1 MKNNLLLALKNK
13 QFLYLILAE
22 IFTQIPVNI
31 LNFLL
36 ILVIFNLTK
45 SNTAVS
51 VVVLSFTLPAVFL
64 GILAGIYTDKWN
76 KKEVLLLTNVIRVVL
91 LIILMLFPEN
101 IYVIYII
108 SFLFGIATQFFIPA
122 ETPLIPLIVTK
133 NQLLSANALFGIG
146 IFGSILTAYVLSGPL
161 LLYSG
166 FTKSLM
172 IMAVSLGI
180 GGFFVSRIRV
190 PVDEEM
196 KSFRITKQFPVN
208 AVKKE
213 MHDMLSYILSN
224 TPILG
229 ALLLLA
235 LTQILFL
242 VIAAIAPGFAN
253 EVLHIKVEEFPLLVI
268 APATVGIIIGAIL
281 IANILYVH
289 RKKNIITLGIFLASI
304 VLMIMPLGSSIAS
317 RDFIERF
324 NQILPNSLSIS
335 NSDLIIFLA
344 FLLGLANA
352 LVYVPA
358 NTLLQE
364 STSESIR
371 GTLYGALNTFV
382 GVLSFMP
389 ILLVGS
395 FSDLIGVG
403 NVVMGIGI
411 CLFLLFLGK
420 IILRY

>member
-13 QFLYLILAE
+13 HFFYLILAE

-51 VVVLSFTLPAVFL
+51 IVVLSFTVPAIIL

-76 KKEVLLLTNVIRVVL
+76 KKEVLLLTNVIRAAL
-91 LIILMLFPEN
+91 LIVLMLFPEN
-101 IYVIYII
+101 VYVIYVV
-108 SFLFGIATQFFIPA
+108 SFLFGIVTQFFIPA

-146 IFGSILTAYVLSGPL
+146 IFGSMLAAYVLSGPL
-161 LLYSG
+161 LLYAG

-172 IMAVSLGI
+172 LMAVSLGI
-180 GGFFVSRIRV
+180 GGFFVSRMQV
-190 PVDEEM
+190 PIDEEM
-196 KSFRITKQFPVN
+196 KSFKITKQFPMN

-213 MHDMLSYILSN
+213 MQDILGYILKN
-224 TPILG
+224 IHILG

-253 EVLHIKVEEFPLLVI
+253 DVLHIKVEEFPILVI
-268 APATVGIIIGAIL
+268 TPAIFGIIIGAIF
-281 IANILYVH
+281 IANILYSH
-289 RKKNIITLGIFLASI
+289 RKKNIITAGILLASI
-304 VLMIMPLGSSIAS
+304 VLMIMPFGSEITT
-317 RDFIERF
+317 RDFIKVL
-324 NQILPNSLSIS
+324 NQTLPNSLTIS
-335 NSDLIIFLA
+335 GRDLVIFLA
-344 FLLGLANA
+344 FLLGFANA
-352 LVYVPA
+352 LVYIPA

-364 STSESIR
+364 STDESIR
-371 GTLYGALNTFV
+371 GTLYGALNSFV
-382 GVLSFMP
+382 GILSFMP

-403 NVVMGIGI
+403 SVVMGIGI

-420 IILRY
+420 LVFNY